1 MQKIKIDNKII
12 EIFYNKKTS
21 TNIPVIILNTF
32 EKKGK
37 NVWKELQNISDKE
50 CILVAISNID
60 WDKDMTPW
68 KIKENKEYLGKA
80 DNYIEQLENTII
92 PKITETIN
100 NDINVQI
107 DYFAIVGY
115 SMAGLFALYMLYK
128 SSKFVKMASISG
140 SLWYPNIINYIEK
153 NELKVKPEKMYFSL
167 GNMESKTRNLLF
179 SKVENNTKYVEN
191 YYKNLEINTIFE
203 ENKGNHFQDSD
214 KRTAKAIKCLLE

>member
-21 TNIPVIILNTF
+21 PNIPVIILNTF
-32 EKKGK
+32 EKEGK

-60 WDKDMTPW
+60 WGKDMTPW
-68 KIKENKEYLGKA
+68 KIKENEKYLGKA